1 MEPGFGAAWV
11 AALGAGVGLLAAMRA
26 TNATAMEEEAIEM
39 VLDPIMDEKQ
49 TTETV
54 MQVIA
59 EGDMVDDTISQHA
72 FAKNSTNTDKDTVTE
87 EERQEE
93 EIYAS

>member
-1 MEPGFGAAWV
+1 MEPGFGVAWV
-11 AALGAGVGLLAAMRA
+11 AALGAGFQML
-26 TNATAMEEEAIEM
+26 TAMEEEAIEM

-72 FAKNSTNTDKDTVTE
+72 FAKNSTNTDKDTATE